1 MTFKTESGGVGY
13 RYKYRVVGRV
23 LVLVGHCNQGQCEV
37 ANTCGNILFA
47 PTWPFEIFCRNIA
60 FQLNWTATYSVHAS
74 VVDLMKT
81 PPPRLHQLATSVTYG
96 PIGPAWQVLEGV
108 QTALRHATG

>member
-1 MTFKTESGGVGY
+1 MGSVIDKNEVA
-13 RYKYRVVGRV
+13 GRV
-23 LVLVGHCNQGQCEV
+23 RVPVGHCNQSQFEV
-37 ANTCGNILFA
+37 TNICGNILFA
-47 PTWPFEIFCRNIA
+47 PTTWPFEIFCRNIA
-60 FQLNWTATYSVHAS
+60 FQFNWTATYSVHAS

>member
-1 MTFKTESGGVGY
+1 MGPG
-13 RYKYRVVGRV
+13 
-23 LVLVGHCNQGQCEV
+23 
-37 ANTCGNILFA
+37 IDI
-47 PTWPFEIFCRNIA
+47 EIFCRNIA

-108 QTALRHATG
+108 QIALRHATESLIVCHAAFPCKSLQAFVVR